1 MRIRLAVIVLAL
13 GSLCSAEMS
22 PDQRALD
29 FQQLASLFAKRYAFL
44 DWKQDAVKFD
54 ALNLKPWL
62 DRVAAAKSDIEYFEI
77 CAEYAAAFKDGHTG
91 FGLPSDFVA
100 TLGFSV
106 DLYDGRPLIDNID
119 RKRLPEDKFPFQIG
133 DELISVDGRT
143 VRDWLSDI
151 SRLNGGGYA
160 RATQRYVATL
170 ITSRVQSY
178 YPRAHEIGDSAVVV
192 VSRRYGAT
200 ETWTLPWLKSG
211 TPYLTTSPS
220 PGFRSAVAAPRSIT
234 SSDTE
239 TDLPAAAPTWPKSL
253 NRIRSMRVMRSRF
266 WNASLG
272 IGAVAPVFALPATF
286 VQRVGS
292 GKYDTLFSGTFTAQG
307 LTIGFLRVGSFEGLD
322 TTTLQ
327 KEIRFMEQSTDGLI
341 LDVMRNP
348 GGYGCSAETLLRHF
362 APNGIHSAAIS
373 VRVTWDYI
381 AGLESDLEL
390 ANAYGDD
397 PDVITEIQQELAA
410 AKAAYSSGKGLTTPM
425 PICGPSQD
433 LGPAVD
439 RSGKLVTYSKP
450 VMLLIDDRTASAAE
464 LFASVMQ
471 DENRATLFGYRT
483 SGAGG
488 SVDTYLAGVY
498 SETSVSMAIAILL
511 RKNGISSSE
520 YPTAPYI
527 ENIGV
532 RPDTVV
538 DYMTDATLLDKGAG
552 FSAKVSAA
560 MVDYINSK
568 R

>member
-1 MRIRLAVIVLAL
+1 MFIRLFLVALAL
-13 GSLCSAEMS
+13 ASLCSAEMS
-22 PDQRALD
+22 QEQRGLD
-29 FQQLASLFAKRYAFL
+29 FQQLAALFSKRYAFL
-44 DWKQDAVKFD
+44 DWKQDALKFD

-77 CAEYAAAFKDGHTG
+77 CAEYAASFKDGHTG
-91 FGLPSDFVA
+91 FGLPSSFSA

-106 DLYDGRPLIDNID
+106 DLYDGRPLVDYID
-119 RKRLPEDKFPFQIG
+119 RKRLPEAQYPFQIG

-143 VRDWLSDI
+143 VADWHTEI

-160 RATQRYVATL
+160 RTTQRYGATL

-178 YPRAHEIGDSAVVV
+178 YPRAHEIGDSATVV
-192 VSRRYGAT
+192 VSRRNGAT
-200 ETWTLPWLKSG
+200 ETWTLPWRKAG
-211 TPYLTTSPS
+211 TPYTTTSPS
-220 PGFRSAVAAPRSIT
+220 PGFRAAMRAPRSVTT
-234 SSDTE
+234 SDE
-239 TDLPAAAPTWPKSL
+239 QTDVAPSAPTWPKSL
-253 NRIRSMRVMRSRF
+253 DRIRSMRVMRSRF
-266 WNASLG
+266 WNASVG
-272 IGAVAPVFALPATF
+272 VGAVAPVFKLPDNF
-286 VQRVGS
+286 VQRAGTAS
-292 GKYDTLFSGTFTAQG
+292 YDTLFSGTFTAQG
-307 LTIGFLRVGSFEGLD
+307 LTIGFLRVGSFDGLD
-322 TTTLQ
+322 TATLQ
-327 KEIRFMEQSTDGLI
+327 KEIRFMQQSTDGLI

-348 GGYGCSAETLLRHF
+348 GGYGCDAETLLRHF
-362 APNGIHSAAIS
+362 APDGIHSAAMSI
-373 VRVTWDYI
+373 RVTWDYI
-381 AGLESDLEL
+381 AGLESDLQL
-390 ANAYGDD
+390 ANAYSDD

-410 AKAAYSSGKGLTTPM
+410 AKAAFASAKGLTAPL

-433 LGPAVD
+433 LGPALD
-439 RSGKLVTYSKP
+439 RSGKPVTYSKP

-488 SVDTYLAGVY
+488 SVDAYAAGVY
-498 SETSVSMAIAILL
+498 SETSVSMAIGMLL
-511 RKNGISSSE
+511 RKNGISSTE

-538 DYMTDATLLDKGAG
+538 DYMTDGTVLDKGAS
-552 FSAKVSAA
+552 FFAKASAA